1 MKTSTNR
8 LLIVATTLLVSLLG
22 LFLFRSNPNP
32 APIAPEIDKSQEV
45 APSAPAEIP
54 TQPLLAPVLEVETA
68 LDIDWSACTD
78 NYGSDECLT
87 AITPLIAEVD
97 VVGDLSWVDLIDR
110 FDDNLKVIS
119 QVVEDPSCI
128 PPATGLDPIAEHS
141 QTESADKTA
150 GRAIANCGAEAY
162 GEVGLLMRR
171 CSDDPRGS
179 PPTEEDIL
187 QDAARRGIT
196 DLGLLYKLEQN
207 ARYGQLEHQWLKK
220 KCASL
225 LAGMNGAH
233 PLYHQLAINESRAD
247 WVNDF
252 PKESPR
258 IRQIFKSR
266 TYIERSVLL
275 GDYRLAEEYIA
286 AANWITERLVGPNI
300 VYGYEHERAL
310 FEPLKQR
317 DQEMTSVIDKIITHV
332 PAVGFAAKATHLV
345 QRYPPLR
352 FTDPRDL
359 EDIREQNE
367 SPGRIKGTP
376 QTFIPEDDWY
386 QRALDIATYGIAAD
400 RMNGVPADLPSNPLQ
415 SDVFHSDFWR
425 SGDKISFL
433 IRHLDAN
440 DWEYAS
446 QKANELVAAAKQ
458 RQNTPRS

>member
-32 APIAPEIDKSQEV
+32 APIAPEIDKSQVV
-45 APSAPAEIP
+45 AQSEPSEIP
-54 TQPLLAPVLEVETA
+54 TQPPLAPVLEVETA
-68 LDIDWSACTD
+68 LDIDWTACTD
-78 NYGSDECLT
+78 KYGSEECLT

-97 VVGDLSWVDLIDR
+97 VVGDLSWIDLIDR

-119 QVVEDPSCI
+119 QVVEDPACI

-233 PLYHQLAINESRAD
+233 PLYHQLSIHDHNAD
-247 WVNDF
+247 WVNNDF
-252 PKESPR
+252 PDRSTR
-258 IRQIFKSR
+258 IKQLFKSR

-275 GDYRLAEEYIA
+275 GDYRLAGEYIV
-286 AANWITERLVGPNI
+286 AANSLTALAGPNL

-317 DQEMTSVIDKIITHV
+317 DQEMASVIDKIITHV
-332 PAVGFAAKATHLV
+332 PAAGFAAKATHLV

-376 QTFIPEDDWY
+376 KIFIPEDDWY

-415 SDVFHSDFWR
+415 SDVFHSEFWND
-425 SGDKISFL
+425 GDRQLFL
-433 IRHLDAN
+433 ERFLDAN

-446 QKANELVAAAKQ
+446 QKANELVAAAKE
-458 RQNTPRS
+458 RQNNS

>member
-54 TQPLLAPVLEVETA
+54 TQPPLAPVLEVETA
-68 LDIDWSACTD
+68 LDIDWTACTD
-78 NYGSDECLT
+78 KYGSEECLT

-97 VVGDLSWVDLIDR
+97 VVGDLSWIDLIDR

-233 PLYHQLAINESRAD
+233 PLYHQLSIHDHNAD
-247 WVNDF
+247 WVNNDF
-252 PKESPR
+252 PDRSTR
-258 IRQIFKSR
+258 IKQLFKSR

-275 GDYRLAEEYIA
+275 GDYRLAGEYIV
-286 AANWITERLVGPNI
+286 AANSLTALAGPNL

-317 DQEMTSVIDKIITHV
+317 DQEMASVIDKIITHV
-332 PAVGFAAKATHLV
+332 PAAGFAAKATHLV

-376 QTFIPEDDWY
+376 KIFIPEDDWY

-415 SDVFHSDFWR
+415 SDVFHSEFWND
-425 SGDKISFL
+425 GDRQLFL
-433 IRHLDAN
+433 ERFLDAN

-446 QKANELVAAAKQ
+446 QKANELVAAAKE
-458 RQNTPRS
+458 RQNNS

>member
-1 MKTSTNR
+1 MYTPRVK
-8 LLIVATTLLVSLLG
+8 LIAIGLG
-22 LFLFRSNPNP
+22 LLALMLVFYFWQIGSKPVSFVSETVKAEPIVNARTV
-32 APIAPEIDKSQEV
+32 PIATPGPSVPVFEV
-45 APSAPAEIP
+45 D
-54 TQPLLAPVLEVETA
+54 TPLE
-68 LDIDWSACTD
+68 IDWSACTD
-78 NYGSDECLT
+78 NYGSEECLS
-87 AITPLIAEVD
+87 AITPLIAEVG
-97 VVGDLSWVDLIDR
+97 VVGDLSWIDLIDR

-162 GEVGLLMRR
+162 GEVGVLMRR
-171 CSDDPRGS
+171 CSNDPMRV
-179 PPTEEDIL
+179 PPTEEEML
-187 QDAARRGIT
+187 VEASRRGIT
-196 DLGLLYKLEQN
+196 DLALLYEVEQS
-207 ARYGQLEHQWLKK
+207 ARYGKLEETWVDKECERLVSDLK
-220 KCASL
+220 ATPSIF
-225 LAGMNGAH
+225 
-233 PLYHQLAINESRAD
+233 HQLKIIGDLEVARVKRN
-247 WVNDF
+247 F
-252 PKESPR
+252 PDRSPR
-258 IRQIFKSR
+258 TRQLFKSYA
-266 TYIERSVLL
+266 YIERSVLL
-275 GDYRLAEEYIA
+275 GDYRLAKDYLA
-286 AANWITERLVGPNI
+286 SSRLATALVGPSA
-300 VYGYEHERAL
+300 VYGYEEEKPL
-310 FEPLKQR
+310 FEHKKQR
-317 DQEMTSVIDKIITHV
+317 DQEVDSVIDKIITHV
-332 PAVGFAAKATHLV
+332 PAAGFAAKATHLV

-458 RQNTPRS
+458 RQNTP

>member
-1 MKTSTNR
+1 MQISQNKM
-8 LLIVATTLLVSLLG
+8 LGLAAAALLLG
-22 LFLFRSNPNP
+22 LGYWLSSPNP
-32 APIAPEIDKSQEV
+32 QSPAQET
-45 APSAPAEIP
+45 SK
-54 TQPLLAPVLEVETA
+54 TQPVVSSESLPIPGFELPHLSLEVDTPLE
-68 LDIDWSACTD
+68 IDWSACTD
-78 NYGSDECLT
+78 NYGSDGCLT
-87 AITPLIAEVD
+87 AITPLIAEVG
-97 VVGDLSWVDLIDR
+97 VVGDLSWIDLIDR

-119 QVVEDPSCI
+119 QVVEDPACI

-345 QRYPPLR
+345 QRYPPLWY
-352 FTDPRDL
+352 TDPSDI

-415 SDVFHSDFWR
+415 SDVFHSEFWR

-458 RQNTPRS
+458 RQNNPRS